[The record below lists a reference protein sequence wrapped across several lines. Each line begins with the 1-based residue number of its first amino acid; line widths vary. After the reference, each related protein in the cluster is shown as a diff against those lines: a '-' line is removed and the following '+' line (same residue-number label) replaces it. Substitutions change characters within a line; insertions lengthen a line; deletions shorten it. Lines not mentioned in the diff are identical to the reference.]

1 MTATAAIVGAAQVV
15 QRPGD
20 RDLSEALGHIE
31 LMAEAARRAAADAG
45 AEGLLAKVQ
54 WIGVAGGWFD
64 YRNPGQLVADAIGA
78 PHARGALTPISGSAP
93 QELVGVAAQR
103 IADGELDVALVVGG
117 EAAWSLQRLR
127 KAGVEPH
134 WQTGPGDGDPE
145 ALSSYPIELVHESMA
160 LGAAPAY
167 ALLDDSRRS
176 AEGESLADHL
186 ARISALWAGFSDVA
200 AVNPSAWDRQR
211 HTAEE
216 IATPSPDNR
225 MIAFPYTKAMVA
237 NNTVD
242 MASAVLLCSA
252 DAARAAGV
260 ATDRWVFPLV
270 VANSHETWLLA
281 ERDVLHGCPALT
293 VAADA
298 ALSHVEIGIDDVHHI
313 DLYACFPAVVQMTC
327 DALGLSHDRQLTVT
341 GGLGFAGAAV
351 GNAAGH
357 SIAAMVPLVRSGGIG
372 LVHGNGG
379 VATKHSFGLYSAQP
393 PAGRQFTSIDC
404 QAQVEHHQR
413 AGAAVDWVGAC
424 VIEAAT
430 VVHDR
435 NGPTHALASVLTG
448 DGARGWARST
458 DPELMEAVATHGLAG
473 SNAHRTADG
482 TLHATG

>member
-1 MTATAAIVGAAQVV
+1 MTVTPVIVGAAQVV

-20 RDLSEALGHIE
+20 RDLSAALGHIE
-31 LMAEAARRAAADAG
+31 LMAEAASRAAVDAG

-64 YRNPGQLVADAIGA
+64 YHNPGRLVADAIGA
-78 PHARGALTPISGSAP
+78 SHARGALTPISGSAP

-103 IADGELDVALVVGG
+103 IANGELDVALVVGG

-127 KAGVEPH
+127 RAGVEPH
-134 WQTGPGDGDPE
+134 WQMGPGAGDPE
-145 ALSSYPIELVHESMA
+145 NLSPYPIELVNESMA

-167 ALLDDSRRS
+167 ALLDDSRR
-176 AEGESLADHL
+176 AAGGESLADHL
-186 ARISALWAGFSDVA
+186 VRISALWAGFSDVA
-200 AVNPSAWDRQR
+200 AVNPSAWDRQV

-242 MASAVLLCSA
+242 MASAVLLCSD

-260 ATDRWVFPLV
+260 ATDRWVFPLA

-298 ALSHVEIGIDDVHHI
+298 ALSHVEIGIDDVRHI

-327 DALGLSHDRQLTVT
+327 DALGLAHDRQLTVT

-351 GNAAGH
+351 GNAAGQ

-393 PAGRQFTSIDC
+393 PAGRQFASIDC
-404 QAQVEHHQR
+404 QAHVEHHQR

-424 VIEAAT
+424 VIEAST

-435 NGPTHALASVLTG
+435 NGPTHALAAVLTA
-448 DGARGWARST
+448 DGARSWARST
-458 DPELMEAVATHGLAG
+458 DPALMEAVATRGLAG
-473 SNAHRTADG
+473 GNAHRTADG
-482 TLHATG
+482 TLHVTD

>member
-1 MTATAAIVGAAQVV
+1 MVGSTTAT
-15 QRPGD
+15 PG
-20 RDLSEALGHIE
+20 S
-31 LMAEAARRAAADAG
+31 
-45 AEGLLAKVQ
+45 
-54 WIGVAGGWFD
+54 WW
-64 YRNPGQLVADAIGA
+64 PTPSA
-78 PHARGALTPISGSAP
+78 PSHARGALTPISGSAP

-127 KAGVEPH
+127 KAGVEPP
-134 WQTGPGDGDPE
+134 WQTGPGAGDPE
-145 ALSSYPIELVHESMA
+145 NLSPYPIELVHESMA

-167 ALLDDSRRS
+167 ALLDDSRRAAS
-176 AEGESLADHL
+176 GESLADHL
-186 ARISALWAGFSDVA
+186 VRISALWAGFSDVA

-216 IATPSPDNR
+216 IATPSSENR

-252 DAARAAGV
+252 DAARLAGV
-260 ATDRWVFPLV
+260 AVDRWVFPLV

-298 ALSHVEIGIDDVHHI
+298 ALSHVETGIDDVQHV

-327 DALGLSHDRQLTVT
+327 DALGLSHQRQLTVT

-351 GNAAGH
+351 GNAAGQ
-357 SIAAMVPLVRSGGIG
+357 SIAAMVHLVRAGGIG

-379 VATKHSFGLYSAQP
+379 VATKHSFGLYSARP
-393 PAGRQFTSIDC
+393 PARRFASIDC
-404 QAQVEHHQR
+404 QPQVEHHRR
-413 AGAAVDWVGAC
+413 AGAATDWNGAC
-424 VIEAAT
+424 VIEATT

-435 NGPTHALASVLTG
+435 NGPTHALAAVLTPL
-448 DGARGWARST
+448 GARGWARST
-458 DPELMEAVATHGLAG
+458 DPTLMDAVAARGLAG
-473 SNAHRTADG
+473 SRAHRTADG
-482 TLHATG
+482 TLRVTG